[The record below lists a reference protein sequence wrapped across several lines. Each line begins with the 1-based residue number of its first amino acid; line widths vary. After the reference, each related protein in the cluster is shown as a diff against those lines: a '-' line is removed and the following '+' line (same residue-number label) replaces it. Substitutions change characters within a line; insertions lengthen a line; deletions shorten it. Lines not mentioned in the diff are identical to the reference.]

1 MVSLQPEFVGEL
13 VSTAKQLLLDTGKL
27 VDTLSQEFMEVQGTS
42 GGAIKQTLLFTV
54 GTMSPPHRLITLC
67 PLIHVRSLR
76 TESVRKMVAR
86 LVAMIKYGVQ
96 HNIVQNP
103 TQVPHSS
110 KASLS
115 AWRLSPFTL

>member
-1 MVSLQPEFVGEL
+1 
-13 VSTAKQLLLDTGKL
+13 
-27 VDTLSQEFMEVQGTS
+27 
-42 GGAIKQTLLFTV
+42 
-54 GTMSPPHRLITLC
+54 
-67 PLIHVRSLR
+67 
-76 TESVRKMVAR
+76 MVAR